1 MNRELELAKVLLG
14 ALKNTAQLMEGALA
28 ALEHT
33 IATAEKAISKLEGG
47 EPDEGEA

>member
-33 IATAEKAISKLEGG
+33 IATAEKAVMKLEGG
-47 EPDEGEA
+47 EPDEREA

>member
-14 ALKNTAQLMEGALA
+14 ALKSTAQLMEGALA

-33 IATAEKAISKLEGG
+33 IATAETVVMKLEGG

>member
-1 MNRELELAKVLLG
+1 MNRELELEKVLLG
-14 ALKNTAQLMEGALA
+14 ALKNTVQLMDGALA

>member
-47 EPDEGEA
+47 ELDEADV